1 MTCIVFISLRE
12 NVNYL
17 KQKYFPGISKSS
29 HTVEFFPVEWRSSLV
44 LDAGVIESITPQKIL
59 NIRQMLNASF
69 MDIMYYNSPLYRDE
83 VGCFTLY
90 LWMCMLI
97 QGYSVCMK

>member
-1 MTCIVFISLRE
+1 MTHSFFFISLRE

-17 KQKYFPGISKSS
+17 KQKYFPGMSKSS

-44 LDAGVIESITPQKIL
+44 LDAGVIDAITPQKIL

-83 VGCFTLY
+83 VGFYTC
-90 LWMCMLI
+90 LWECLLVKVC
-97 QGYSVCMK
+97 SVCMR